1 MGGVPSLRLSDGGC
15 LLWGLCCADLICG
28 PCQTQMGLSQ
38 WPQPCRAS
46 VPAIIT
52 YDMQMGHL
60 FPASPGHAAPPYQ
73 DSGAALVGSS
83 EGAGPRTGPVTYEED
98 SSAGTCLAK
107 GTGGCTQVSP
117 CRDSRRRPSSCV
129 LRQSRDSLHSL
140 LRGVGLRDPQRM
152 GMASKEIHQ
161 ARASQVCASHSG
173 VYPLL

>member
-15 LLWGLCCADLICG
+15 LLWGLCCACLICG
-28 PCQTQMGLSQ
+28 PCQAQMGLSQ

-83 EGAGPRTGPVTYEED
+83 EGAGPRRGRVLGRGQSLTKRTRLLGPALPRAPEAARR
-98 SSAGTCLAK
+98 SLLAGTA
-107 GTGGCTQVSP
+107 GAVQAAVS
-117 CRDSRRRPSSCV
+117 
-129 LRQSRDSLHSL
+129 
-140 LRGVGLRDPQRM
+140 
-152 GMASKEIHQ
+152 
-161 ARASQVCASHSG
+161 
-173 VYPLL
+173 